1 MYSIFGL
8 VLDASLPLSHLI
20 GRHSFTGH
28 RIGCHVYI
36 SRRGGDVG
44 EFEGIFQGMNFTE
57 LQLMSP
63 RFAHM
68 SEPEAVMENVYFKG
82 KQQFV
87 NQPFF
92 PSAKTLRDVDVDTVR
107 I

>member
-1 MYSIFGL
+1 M
-8 VLDASLPLSHLI
+8 
-20 GRHSFTGH
+20 
-28 RIGCHVYI
+28 
-36 SRRGGDVG
+36 G

-107 I
+107 IRFSGFWTPCLHEAFGGAISCYCPAMSETSFLSTQ